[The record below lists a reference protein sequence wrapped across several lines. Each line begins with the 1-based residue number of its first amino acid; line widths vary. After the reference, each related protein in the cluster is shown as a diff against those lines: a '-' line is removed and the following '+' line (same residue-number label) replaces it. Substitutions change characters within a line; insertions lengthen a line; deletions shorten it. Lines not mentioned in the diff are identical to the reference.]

1 MVLIAHKRIRIVA
14 GRIEEGPLQYSG
26 GYSKAQGWTDI
37 RIVELP
43 PVAVRAARYIYSK
56 GGNVPSIAAKQGG
69 DVIAFNASYVDV
81 ASGALLGR
89 TIADGKQIAADIASK
104 TVDRDHLY
112 YADGRFGVGDIT
124 GVTGLTWAAQGAP
137 RLVQA
142 EKNVADSAAALENV
156 QPDIAKQLQPRL
168 AAGIKVDGALLLV
181 LVDGR
186 GNADRGLYLSE
197 LATVMLHYGARDAIN
212 LDGGGSAT
220 LFASFPELRTAIDIK
235 KGNYHLADLSASSP
249 RTVHHAVVVEVDKAK
264 LLPPA
269 LFGIDC
275 AVPLTAAK
283 AKALAAEGVK
293 FAVRYLV
300 PASYAWKRLLKS
312 EADAIQT
319 AGLRLASVFQLG
331 EDRPKG
337 GGANGKADGKAAL
350 AEAKSIGQPE
360 GSAIFMAVD
369 YDAPEND
376 YDKIEAYLRA
386 AQAELPGYHVGV
398 YGHYSVIEEM
408 ARRSACRYFW
418 QTYAWS
424 GGRKSSRADLWQY
437 KNNVTMAGHTVD
449 YNECYDDSIF
459 WGAAFR
465 EEEKPVN
472 EIAIIVNDKEMPEK
486 GEVKAGVTRVP
497 VRVIAE
503 ALGAKVI
510 WDKEANAVRIT
521 I

>member
-1 MVLIAHKRIRIVA
+1 MIKHTRIRVVN
-14 GRIEEGPLQYSG
+14 GKVEEGPLQYSG
-26 GYSKAQGWTDI
+26 GYSKAQGWTDV

-43 PVAVRAARYIYSK
+43 PAAVRAARYIYSK
-56 GGNVPSIAAKQGG
+56 GGTVPSIAAKQAG
-69 DVIAFNASYVDV
+69 DVIAINASYVDV

-89 TIADGKQIAADIASK
+89 TVADGKQIAPDIASK

-112 YADGRFGVGDIT
+112 FAGGRFGIGDIS
-124 GVTGLTWAAQGAP
+124 GVDGLTWAAQGAP

-142 EKNVADSAAALENV
+142 GKNVADAAAELENV
-156 QPDIAKQLQPRL
+156 QSDIKQLQPRL
-168 AAGIKVDGALLLV
+168 AAGIKTDGTLILA

-197 LATVMLHYGARDAIN
+197 LAAVMLHYGARDAIN

-220 LFASFPELRTAIDIK
+220 LYTSFPELRTALDIK

-264 LLPPA
+264 LLPPV

-283 AKALAAEGVK
+283 AKAIATEGAK

-300 PASYAWKRLLKS
+300 PPAYAWKRLVKS
-312 EADAIQT
+312 EAEEIQA

-331 EDRPKG
+331 ADRPKG
-337 GGANGKADGKAAL
+337 GAANGKADGKAAL
-350 AEAKSIGQPE
+350 AEAKVIGQPT
-360 GSAIFMAVD
+360 GSAIFMPAD
-369 YDAPEND
+369 YPAESDD
-376 YDKIEAYLRA
+376 YDKIEAYLRT

-398 YGHYSVIEEM
+398 YGHYGVIEEM
-408 ARRSACRYFW
+408 ARRGACRYFW

-424 GGRKSSRADLWQY
+424 SGRKSSRAHLWQY
-437 KNNVTMAGHTVD
+437 KNNVTLAGHTVD

-459 WGAAFR
+459 WGSSK
-465 EEEKPVN
+465 EVQPPVNTN
-472 EIAIIVNDKEMPEK
+472 EIAVIVNGQELSVK
-486 GEVKAGVTRVP
+486 GEIKAGVTRVP
-497 VRVIAE
+497 ARALAE
-503 ALGAKVI
+503 ALGAKVV

-521 I
+521 T

>member
-1 MVLIAHKRIRIVA
+1 MIAHKRIRVINGKV
-14 GRIEEGPLQYSG
+14 EEGPLQYSG

-43 PVAVRAARYIYSK
+43 PAAIRTARYIYSK
-56 GGNVPSIAAKQGG
+56 GSGVPAIAAKQSG

-112 YADGRFGVGDIT
+112 YADGRFGIGDIT

-142 EKNVADSAAALENV
+142 GKNVADTSAKLENV
-156 QPDIAKQLQPRL
+156 QSDIKQLQPRL
-168 AAGIKVDGALLLV
+168 AASIKTDGTLILV

-197 LATVMLHYGARDAIN
+197 LAAAMLHFGARDAIN

-220 LFASFPELRTAIDIK
+220 LFAGLPELRAALDIK

-264 LLPPA
+264 LLPPG
-269 LFGIDC
+269 LFGVDC

-300 PASYAWKRLLKS
+300 PPAYAWKRLLKS

-337 GGANGKADGKAAL
+337 GAANGKADGKAAL
-350 AEAKSIGQPE
+350 AEAKAIGQPL

-369 YDAPEND
+369 YDAPVND

-386 AQAELPGYHVGV
+386 AQAELPKYYVGV
-398 YGHYSVIEEM
+398 YGHYGVIEEM
-408 ARRSACRYFW
+408 SRRGACRYFW

-424 GGRKSSRADLWQY
+424 KSRKSLRAHLWQY

-449 YNECYDDSIF
+449 YNECYEDSIF
-459 WGAAFR
+459 WDAAKS
-465 EEEKPVN
+465 EEEKPVSVN
-472 EIAIIVNDKEMPEK
+472 EIVIIVNDKELPEK

-497 VRVIAE
+497 IRMIAE
-503 ALGAKVI
+503 ALGAKVV